1 MLGPVTWENK
11 ILRCSNMSSKVF
23 KTLKISVKIFLL
35 LNFLH
40 VFNTKL
46 NVARPRNDIAYDKLF
61 KNENIKSDSKTSKLK
76 TPTECLNDYITLK
89 QVENLSI
96 KRAPINKKKLSKLK
110 TCLFPK
116 FNFFSCEPIRVCQF
130 SRFELGGTNKLIILF
145 GLPPS
150 LVGQLK
156 AYQLFSLL
164 EC

>member
-1 MLGPVTWENK
+1 MLGPVTRENK

-76 TPTECLNDYITLK
+76 TPTECLNDYIIYVKTSRK
-89 QVENLSI
+89 F
-96 KRAPINKKKLSKLK
+96 INQESA
-110 TCLFPK
+110 
-116 FNFFSCEPIRVCQF
+116 N
-130 SRFELGGTNKLIILF
+130 
-145 GLPPS
+145 
-150 LVGQLK
+150 
-156 AYQLFSLL
+156 
-164 EC
+164 

>member
-1 MLGPVTWENK
+1 
-11 ILRCSNMSSKVF
+11 MSSKVF

-96 KRAPINKKKLSKLK
+96 KRAPINKKKCPSSK
-110 TCLFPK
+110 
-116 FNFFSCEPIRVCQF
+116 RVYF
-130 SRFELGGTNKLIILF
+130 LN
-145 GLPPS
+145 
-150 LVGQLK
+150 
-156 AYQLFSLL
+156 
-164 EC
+164 